1 MIKYWINP
9 RYLLETDMLVIR
21 YLLETDM
28 LFIRYL
34 LETDVLF
41 IRYLLE
47 TDMFNLSFNF
57 YSCLRKRIL
66 WERDKLETGKIIFQE
81 KL

>member
-1 MIKYWINP
+1 
-9 RYLLETDMLVIR
+9 MLFIR

-34 LETDVLF
+34 LETD
-41 IRYLLE
+41 
-47 TDMFNLSFNF
+47 MFNLSFDF
-57 YSCLRKRIL
+57 YSCLKKRIL

-81 KL
+81 NFNNKLNKTIESLPHNF